1 MNKELSISKEHAQE
15 LTSRIKSAANDL
27 WQLLTEAHERKAHKA
42 LGYSTWVEYVKAE
55 FDMSKSR
62 SYQLLDQGRV
72 IKALSDAEK
81 STMVDVSERDARKIK
96 PHIAEIKDAVT
107 SGEPIE
113 DAVYRV
119 IDAEKEEEAHSSE
132 DANYNPADDELEELR
147 ESVRILAEENE
158 KLKDGQIIE
167 SSEYDEESKMD
178 ISELISDLRNQI
190 KKLEMELRAVKS
202 SRDHYQRENGEMKKQ
217 MAGQRKEIAKLKGVR
232 DA

>member
-1 MNKELSISKEHAQE
+1 MNQELSISKEHAQE

-27 WQLLTEAHERKAHKA
+27 WQLLTEAHEKKAYKA
-42 LGYSTWVEYVKAE
+42 LGYSTWAEYVKSE
-55 FDMSKSR
+55 FDMSR
-62 SYQLLDQGRV
+62 GHSYRLLNQGAV
-72 IKALSDAEK
+72 IKELGKMSPMGDI
-81 STMVDVSERDARKIK
+81 SERDARKIK
-96 PHIAEIKDAVT
+96 PHIAEIKESVS

-119 IDAEKEEEAHSSE
+119 IEAEKEEEAHSSE